1 MKFCPLPCAKCH
13 VHRNNVYRLYGAE
26 NPFWTT
32 EYIKC
37 NTGRHTAPRAF
48 MPVISNFGDFSACK
62 PTFLKP
68 QPWTLA
74 WGYGPVTPSPA
85 SSIVKVAQ
93 GDLPP
98 RGNFFYQIL
107 EIFAILSFHAHI
119 SVVIIFQFG
128 LREWYKISSKSL
140 KGPVGIALPRRWCI
154 LIYSFICF

>member
-1 MKFCPLPCAKCH
+1 MCKWVAPERQICEQNSKFWQLWELYSHISAPINVKFCPLPCAKCH

-85 SSIVKVAQ
+85 SSIVKVSQ
-93 GDLPP
+93 GNLSP
-98 RGNFFYQIL
+98 RGNFFTKYWK
-107 EIFAILSFHAHI
+107 F
-119 SVVIIFQFG
+119 
-128 LREWYKISSKSL
+128 LRFWAFMPTFL
-140 KGPVGIALPRRWCI
+140 
-154 LIYSFICF
+154 